1 MRYLF
6 SLLFI
11 FSLNVFATC
20 STNQKQ
26 VTNYV
31 STCNAVVGKFYF
43 GPSDFGSS
51 TRYGYTNELITGIN
65 YESPKAGGG
74 YYCGITYTV
83 VPHNTTGCV
92 YNTSTCTCEM
102 PTCAWATTPP
112 YVQTNLNQS
121 QCSNANKVGYTMD
134 TTYTWNFSWCAVENT
149 CYGLEYSCPAGQIFD
164 STTSSCRAPKEPFN
178 PSCGTCGFYK
188 QSGSIEGP
196 AGKTCYI
203 DYICK
208 CNPKIRIRT
217 DVSCSSGPVSDVP
230 VTNPDAPNSP
240 YEGDPT
246 SAAPNI
252 KDHSAMC
259 GTEKMM
265 AQASCVSPKILSFSC
280 DPLTGTVTKS
290 ECKDP
295 TTPATTPINSGD
307 DTKAATTQDIKDLGN
322 NLPTSIKDAIK
333 DFFTDGSMSHLESIR
348 GSLESALVLDADRN
362 DKLDAISASADA
374 SLSLQSDA
382 NDHLSGIKTSVDGL
396 KSSLDSGKTDQPFSG
411 FTDNNIFQN
420 PNDASNTSVL
430 EDIKN
435 FSNQIVTDATSI
447 GTQFDNAK
455 SSIQNGFQPVS
466 LPSGGCSD
474 LSFDLPGSNVQN
486 VVPLSRVPS
495 IISPYSPIFSLLVYM
510 TVMFFIFKFLF
521 LFFISRSK

>member
-1 MRYLF
+1 MRYLL

-11 FSLNVFATC
+11 FSLNVFAVC
-20 STNQKQ
+20 SSPRNNQYAE
-26 VTNYV
+26 NI
-31 STCNAVVGKFYF
+31 
-43 GPSDFGSS
+43 SS
-51 TRYGYTNELITGIN
+51 CNELKGKIFSWKWDTKTYAGYNN
-65 YESPKAGGG
+65 YLVIDILYQSPKAGGG
-74 YYCGITYTV
+74 LYCGVYEQLI
-83 VPHNTTGCV
+83 PHNNTGCV
-92 YNTSTCTCEM
+92 YNTSTCTCET
-102 PTCAWATTPP
+102 PTCSWATTPP

-217 DVSCSSGPVSDVP
+217 DVSCSSGPVSDAP
-230 VTNPDAPNSP
+230 VTNPDAPNFP

-265 AQASCVSPKILSFSC
+265 AQASCISPKILSFSC

-333 DFFTDGSMSHLESIR
+333 DFFTDGSMPHLESIR
-348 GSLESALVLDADRN
+348 GSLEASLTLDSDRN

-382 NDHLSGIKTSVDGL
+382 NDHLSGIKTSVDSMKGSL
-396 KSSLDSGKTDQPFSG
+396 EGGTGIPSSSMIS
-411 FTDNNIFQN
+411 
-420 PNDASNTSVL
+420 DA
-430 EDIKN
+430 DILPDG
-435 FSNQIVTDATSI
+435 TI
-447 GTQFDNAK
+447 GSTVAALSDDLG
-455 SSIQNGFQPVS
+455 SIQNQFANAKQLVTGNFTP
-466 LPSGGCSD
+466 PTFSGGSCPTLVGPAGISVNPAQIGAT
-474 LSFDLPGSNVQN
+474 L
-486 VVPLSRVPS
+486 
-495 IISPYSPIFSLLVYM
+495 SPYSPIISILVYISI
-510 TVMFFIFKFLF
+510 MFITFGSVFKFL
-521 LFFISRSK
+521 SRGLK

>member
-1 MRYLF
+1 MRYLL

-149 CYGLEYSCPAGQIFD
+149 CYGLEYSCPVGQIFD

-178 PSCGTCGFYK
+178 PSCGTCGYYK
-188 QSGSIEGP
+188 VSGSVESPQI
-196 AGKTCYI
+196 GKTCFV
-203 DYICK
+203 DYVCK
-208 CNPKIRIRT
+208 CNSNIRIRT
-217 DVSCSSGPVSDVP
+217 DVSCSSGPVSDAP

-246 SAAPNI
+246 SAAPNT

-333 DFFTDGSMSHLESIR
+333 DFFTDGSMPHLESIR
-348 GSLESALVLDADRN
+348 GSLEAALTLDSDRN

-382 NDHLSGIKTSVDGL
+382 NDHLSGIKTSVDSMKGSL
-396 KSSLDSGKTDQPFSG
+396 EGGTGIPSSSMIS
-411 FTDNNIFQN
+411 
-420 PNDASNTSVL
+420 DA
-430 EDIKN
+430 DILPDG
-435 FSNQIVTDATSI
+435 TI
-447 GTQFDNAK
+447 GSTVAALSDDLG
-455 SSIQNGFQPVS
+455 SIQNQFANAKQLVTGNFTP
-466 LPSGGCSD
+466 PTFSGGSCPTLVGPAGISVNPAQIGAT
-474 LSFDLPGSNVQN
+474 L
-486 VVPLSRVPS
+486 
-495 IISPYSPIFSLLVYM
+495 SPYSPIISILVYISI
-510 TVMFFIFKFLF
+510 MFITFGSVFKFL
-521 LFFISRSK
+521 SRGLK